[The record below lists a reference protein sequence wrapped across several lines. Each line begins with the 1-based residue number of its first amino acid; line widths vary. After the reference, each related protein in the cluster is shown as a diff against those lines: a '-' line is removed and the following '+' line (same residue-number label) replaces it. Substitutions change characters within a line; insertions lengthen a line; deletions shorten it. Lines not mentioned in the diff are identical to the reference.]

1 MLRSMSGLIDNFGP
15 YLQRFETIISDT
27 TKKTDKA
34 TLEGKRKQLTDTS
47 ILLCSALFINLLEP
61 TEKFSILSK
70 REDFNIIDMVDCLD
84 DMLFSYQIC

>member
-34 TLEGKRKQLTDTS
+34 TLEGKRKQLIDTS

-61 TEKFSILSK
+61 AKKFSILSQ
-70 REDFNIIDMVDCLD
+70 REDFNVIDMVDCLD
-84 DMLFSYQIC
+84 DMLLSYQIC

>member
-1 MLRSMSGLIDNFGP
+1 MLRSMSELIDKFGP

-47 ILLCSALFINLLEP
+47 I
-61 TEKFSILSK
+61 
-70 REDFNIIDMVDCLD
+70 
-84 DMLFSYQIC
+84 